1 VTVAVVVVV
10 VVVVLVVCLNA
21 KISRKVNISS
31 TLASSLI
38 EPSDFVIVA
47 KASSYSFST
56 AAGSSVSF
64 FLTLMDVL

>member
-1 VTVAVVVVV
+1 MTVVVVV
-10 VVVVLVVCLNA
+10 VVVVVVLNA

-38 EPSDFVIVA
+38 EPSDFVIDA
-47 KASSYSFST
+47 KALSDSFSK
-56 AAGSSVSF
+56 AAGSSTST